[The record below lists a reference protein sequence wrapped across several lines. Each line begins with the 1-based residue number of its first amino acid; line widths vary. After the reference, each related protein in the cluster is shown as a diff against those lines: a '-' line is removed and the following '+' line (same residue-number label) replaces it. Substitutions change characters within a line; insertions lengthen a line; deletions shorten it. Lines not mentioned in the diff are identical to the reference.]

1 MAAVHAFCWLTMMIQ
16 QYATERFFEFVQ
28 IIQIAAMVSLIF
40 NVTKIC
46 EYLILEQSTGID
58 MSTQYDQFKY
68 WLFIEIIV
76 FASSICSN
84 CIYLLIR
91 SFFIQKITL
100 SVSNLKDNINTDFL
114 EAQVFML
121 SIFLTFIVPV
131 AVLTFIKN
139 EC

>member
-100 SVSNLKDNINTDFL
+100 SINNLKDNINTDFL